1 MINFD
6 KIFSNADTLFF
17 IVVIEALLIILLV
30 IYVAYTIWGSEDK
43 KRAEKNSTDLLR
55 NKTREANEWRSAFT
69 DAQRELSALK
79 RELNA
84 LNNERNKCQNNKS
97 AYSNQ
102 VQNRLNTNQ
111 NNEPERR
118 NQPYY
123 SHADYAA
130 RERERGI
137 YIKETTNDDGTVKS
151 EIDFSLESKEP
162 ASVSIPPRYEYLEAA
177 NGGQFRKLLPS
188 DEKCFFRTWEENG
201 TRKFEF
207 HGNVDKALANI
218 NAIFDD
224 VCEIE
229 GKQNGA
235 SNIENVE
242 PGILDSKLNVE
253 KPAKIKLIQVSQVN
267 K

>member
-1 MINFD
+1 MNNFD
-6 KIFSNADTLFF
+6 KIFSNADSLFF

-30 IYVAYTIWGSEDK
+30 IYIAYTIWGGENK
-43 KRAEKNSTDLLR
+43 KDEEKHNSDVLKKLT
-55 NKTREANEWRSAFT
+55 KEATEWKNAYYVL
-69 DAQRELSALK
+69 QREYFALK
-79 RELNA
+79 
-84 LNNERNKCQNNKS
+84 NESNKWQNKKGTN
-97 AYSNQ
+97 SNQ
-102 VQNRLNTNQ
+102 AQNGVNKNQ
-111 NNEPERR
+111 DNEPVRR
-118 NQPYY
+118 SPSYF

-130 RERERGI
+130 REKEKGI
-137 YIKETTNDDGTVKS
+137 YVNETKNDDGTVKR
-151 EIDFSLESKEP
+151 EINFSLESEEP
-162 ASVSIPPRYEYLEAA
+162 ASVPIPPKYEYLEAA

-253 KPAKIKLIQVSQVN
+253 KLAKIKLT
-267 K
+267 